1 MNNLPRLLKVSF
13 QRITRNPYNAFAA
26 IFVMFLTF
34 FISGLVVLVT
44 VSSNQVLG
52 FFESRP
58 QVTAFLKDGTTSEKI
73 KEIQDRLNK
82 TEIVSKTKY
91 ISKEEALEIYKAR
104 FSSEPLLTEFVTAEI
119 LPASI
124 EVSTY
129 KLADL
134 SSVAEILKSDSAV
147 DEVIFERDI
156 VETLQAWVKAI
167 RNIGTAVVVFLV
179 ITSFLITL
187 IVVGLNISLHKDEI
201 EIMKLVGAGAWYVRT
216 PFIFEGVF
224 YGLFSALLASL
235 VLLGLF
241 LWMLPVLQSTF
252 VDIPIFH
259 SKVQTFGLVLA
270 GEVLVGSLIG
280 VVGSLVATRKYLNV

>member
-34 FISGLVVLVT
+34 FISGLVVLAT

-73 KEIQDRLNK
+73 KEIQDKLNK

-167 RNIGTAVVVFLV
+167 RNIGSAVVVFLV

>member
-1 MNNLPRLLKVSF
+1 MKNLPRLLKITL

-26 IFVMFLTF
+26 VFVMFLTL

-44 VSSNQVLG
+44 ISSNQVLRY
-52 FFESRP
+52 FESRP

-73 KEIQDRLNK
+73 KEIQDKLNK

-104 FSSEPLLTEFVTAEI
+104 FSSKPLLTEFVTAEI

-124 EVSTY
+124 EVSTHE
-129 KLADL
+129 LADL
-134 SSVAEILKSDSAV
+134 SEVAEILEKDPSV
-147 DEVIFERDI
+147 DEVIFEKNI
-156 VETLQAWVKAI
+156 VETLEAWVTTV
-167 RNIGTAVVVFLV
+167 RNIGAGVVIFLI

-201 EIMKLVGAGAWYVRT
+201 EIMKLVGASAWYVRI

-224 YGLFSALLASL
+224 YGLFSAVVSTLMLLA
-235 VLLGLF
+235 LF
-241 LWMLPVLQSTF
+241 LWTLPVLRSTF

-259 SKVQTFGLVLA
+259 SQIQTFGLTLA
-270 GEVLVGSLIG
+270 GEVLVGITVGAIG
-280 VVGSLVATRKYLNV
+280 SIVATRRYLNV

>member
-1 MNNLPRLLKVSF
+1 MNNLPRLLKISL

>member
-58 QVTAFLKDGTTSEKI
+58 QVTAFLKDGTTSDKI

-104 FSSEPLLTEFVTAEI
+104 FSSEPLLTEVVTAEI

-134 SSVAEILKSDSAV
+134 SSVAEILRSDSSV

-167 RNIGTAVVVFLV
+167 RNIGSAVVVFLV

-259 SKVQTFGLVLA
+259 NKVQTFGLVLA
-270 GEVLVGSLIG
+270 GEVLVGSVIG
-280 VVGSLVATRKYLNV
+280 IVGSLVATRKYLNV

>member
-58 QVTAFLKDGTTSEKI
+58 QVTAFLKDGTTSDKI

-134 SSVAEILKSDSAV
+134 SSVAEILRSDSSV

-167 RNIGTAVVVFLV
+167 RNIGSAVVVFLV

-259 SKVQTFGLVLA
+259 NKVQTFGLVLA
-270 GEVLVGSLIG
+270 GEVLVGSVIG
-280 VVGSLVATRKYLNV
+280 IVGSLVATRKYLNV

>member
-82 TEIVSKTKY
+82 TEIVSKTTY

-259 SKVQTFGLVLA
+259 NKVQTFGLVLA
-270 GEVLVGSLIG
+270 GEVLVGSVIG
-280 VVGSLVATRKYLNV
+280 IVGSLVATRKYLNV

>member
-134 SSVAEILKSDSAV
+134 SSVAEILKSDFAV